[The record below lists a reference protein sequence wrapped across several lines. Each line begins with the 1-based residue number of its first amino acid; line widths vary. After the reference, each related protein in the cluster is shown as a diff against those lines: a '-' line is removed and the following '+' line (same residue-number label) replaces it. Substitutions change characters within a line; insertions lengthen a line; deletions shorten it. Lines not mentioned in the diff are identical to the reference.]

1 MLSRFCR
8 NMFLLLRE
16 AYSKTQGPSV
26 KMLEIKYQVVSPSSP
41 LTSSKKGKNTEGRK
55 RRRNPNNWWTVINST
70 LLATFQELK
79 VSQVLGWGEWD
90 GKIHST
96 SIFLFWLS
104 RRVCGILISIPPAL
118 EGQNLNHW
126 TTREVPHWVYEQG
139 IHLFIQLLT
148 SISKYLGCF
157 QGGGRWSSIM
167 DSVSP
172 TAACENPGQIKECPP
187 ALRCLWVREQTLEN
201 SDPACFHSN
210 WASGPSS
217 RWPMTTPTLGGRA
230 LQHSGHIQCQALQSV
245 GQEWPFH
252 LAVFLSF
259 LGPGVGSLGRCK
271 KKQRQAVH
279 YNSGP
284 RPASS
289 ITRHR
294 IRLISEEPWTCSSAP
309 KGCFLILIQ
318 NPRVR
323 HNPSRQLLRSSV

>member
-1 MLSRFCR
+1 M
-8 NMFLLLRE
+8 
-16 AYSKTQGPSV
+16 
-26 KMLEIKYQVVSPSSP
+26 
-41 LTSSKKGKNTEGRK
+41 
-55 RRRNPNNWWTVINST
+55 
-70 LLATFQELK
+70 
-79 VSQVLGWGEWD
+79 
-90 GKIHST
+90 
-96 SIFLFWLS
+96 
-104 RRVCGILISIPPAL
+104 
-118 EGQNLNHW
+118 
-126 TTREVPHWVYEQG
+126 
-139 IHLFIQLLT
+139 
-148 SISKYLGCF
+148 
-157 QGGGRWSSIM
+157 
-167 DSVSP
+167 SP

-294 IRLISEEPWTCSSAP
+294 IRLISGTMNLQQCSQRMLSDPHPEPQSTAQSIQAATKVKRLDQVCSVRLPCLSHTSLPP
-309 KGCFLILIQ
+309 KFLSKTTHYFTLQ
-318 NPRVR
+318 
-323 HNPSRQLLRSSV
+323 SFFKLMTGK